1 MKYKTSS
8 DLKRFALL
16 KLRLQREN
24 SKKPVNKQA
33 SREQIDNYSREAVRK
48 GIVND
53 SGEIV
58 EVNDEFLP
66 K

>member
-24 SKKPVNKQA
+24 SKKPVKKQA
-33 SREQIDNYSREAVRK
+33 SREQIDNFSREAVNK

-53 SGEIV
+53 SGEII

>member
-16 KLRLQREN
+16 KLRLQKEN
-24 SKKPVNKQA
+24 SKKPVKKQA
-33 SREQIDNYSREAVRK
+33 SREQIDNFSRDAVSK

-58 EVNDEFLP
+58 EVNDEFLS

>member
-24 SKKPVNKQA
+24 SKKHVQKQE
-33 SREQIDNYSREAVRK
+33 SREQIDNFSREAVRK

>member
-24 SKKPVNKQA
+24 SKKPVQKQE
-33 SREQIDNYSREAVRK
+33 SREQIDNFSREAVRK

>member
-16 KLRLQREN
+16 KLRLQKEN
-24 SKKPVNKQA
+24 SKNPVKKQA
-33 SREQIDNYSREAVRK
+33 SREQIDNFSRDAVSK

-58 EVNDEFLP
+58 EVNDEFLS